1 MPDPVPPII
10 PASRPPVSVVVLTF
24 NEEVNVEACLRSC
37 AWCDDVHVL
46 DSGSTDRTR
55 ELAAALGATVHV
67 HPFESF
73 GRQRNWAI
81 DHLPCRHDWHF
92 HLDADERFTDE
103 LVAEIG
109 TAIASAPA
117 RVGAFLVPSKMIFMG
132 RWIRHAGGYPAYQVR
147 LFHRARCR
155 FIDVGHG
162 QREACP
168 DHEVGTLRS
177 PYLHYNF
184 SKGLKD
190 WLYKHNGYSTREAD
204 EAVAARREARPRL
217 REVLDADPT
226 RKRRAMK
233 RLSYFLRGRAVLR
246 FLYLYV
252 VRLGV
257 LDGGAGFHYC
267 SMMSMYEYW
276 IELKVREREN
286 PWSEQTR
293 RLAQTLL
300 PEPESTPSP
309 AAAPATPRAGAATTH
324 PPSRS

>member
-1 MPDPVPPII
+1 VTCDGVRPAI
-10 PASRPPVSVVVLTF
+10 PGAGPLVSVVVLTF

-37 AWCDDVHVL
+37 AWSDDVHVL

-81 DHLPCRHDWHF
+81 DNIPCRHDWHF
-92 HLDADERFTDE
+92 HLDADERSTDE

-109 TAIASAPA
+109 AAVASAPD
-117 RVGAFLVPSKMIFMG
+117 RIGAFLVPSKMIFMG

-155 FIDVGHG
+155 FVDVGHG

-168 DHEVGTLRS
+168 GHEVATLKS
-177 PYLHYNF
+177 AYLHYNF
-184 SKGLKD
+184 SKGLRD

-204 EAVAARREARPRL
+204 EAVGARRDHRPRL
-217 REVLDADPT
+217 REMLNADPT

-233 RLSYFLRGRAVLR
+233 RLSYFLRGRALLR
-246 FLYLYV
+246 FVYLYV

-257 LDGGAGFHYC
+257 LDGRAGFHYC
-267 SMMSMYEYW
+267 SMMAMYEYW

-286 PWSEQTR
+286 PWSDQTR
-293 RLAQTLL
+293 ILAHTLL
-300 PEPESTPSP
+300 QEP
-309 AAAPATPRAGAATTH
+309 AGAEAQAS
-324 PPSRS
+324 PRGAASRA